1 MEVKTLHDHLVHGR
15 VNALQEKLNLKEW
28 LGFANGD
35 FEYSNSDWD
44 SYEDYE
50 DFVSDAST
58 YPSLV
63 GCVEGKGNSLNFET
77 TIILYARLYYV
88 QVEVSKLG
96 DTKSSCLT
104 GVFKDYLD
112 ALQFAYKVVKKGGQ
126 TNANEGLFIK
136 C

>member
-126 TNANEGLFIK
+126 TNVNE
-136 C
+136 

>member
-1 MEVKTLHDHLVHGR
+1 MENKSLHNHLVHGR

-28 LGFANGD
+28 LGFAKGD
-35 FEYSNSDWD
+35 FEYSKSDWG

-50 DFVSDAST
+50 NFVSDAST

-63 GCVEGKGNSLNFET
+63 GFVEGSRGVGINFET
-77 TIILYARLYYV
+77 TLILYKQRYHV
-88 QVEVSKLG
+88 QVEMSKLG
-96 DTKSSCLT
+96 GTKIGCLT

-126 TNANEGLFIK
+126 TNANE
-136 C
+136 

>member
-35 FEYSNSDWD
+35 FEYSESDWG

-50 DFVSDAST
+50 NFISEAST

-63 GCVEGKGNSLNFET
+63 GCVEGKGTSLNFET
-77 TIILYARLYYV
+77 TIILYKKHYHV
-88 QVEVSKLG
+88 QVERSNLG

-104 GVFKDYLD
+104 SVFKDYLG
-112 ALQFAYKVVKKGGQ
+112 ALQFAYKVVKKGVQ
-126 TNANEGLFIK
+126 TNADE
-136 C
+136 

>member
-50 DFVSDAST
+50 NFVSDAPT

-63 GCVEGKGNSLNFET
+63 GCVEDKGTSLNFET
-77 TIILYARLYYV
+77 TIILYARRYHV
-88 QVEVSKLG
+88 QVGISELG

-104 GVFKDYLD
+104 GVFKNYLE
-112 ALQFAYKVVKKGGQ
+112 ALQFTYKVVKKGSQ
-126 TNANEGLFIK
+126 NHNDERSK
-136 C
+136 

>member
-15 VNALQEKLNLKEW
+15 VNALQEKLSLKEW

-35 FEYSNSDWD
+35 FEYSKSDWG

-50 DFVSDAST
+50 NFISEAFT

-63 GCVEGKGNSLNFET
+63 GCVEGKGTSLNFET
-77 TIILYARLYYV
+77 TIILYKKRYNV
-88 QVEVSKLG
+88 QVEISKLG
-96 DTKSSCLT
+96 DTKSNCLT
-104 GVFKDYLD
+104 GVFNDYLE

-126 TNANEGLFIK
+126 TNANE
-136 C
+136 

>member
-35 FEYSNSDWD
+35 FEYSKSDWG

-50 DFVSDAST
+50 DFVSEAST

-63 GCVEGKGNSLNFET
+63 GCVECKGTSLNFET
-77 TIILYARLYYV
+77 TIVLYARRYHV
-88 QVEVSKLG
+88 QVEISNLG

-104 GVFKDYLD
+104 GVFKDYLE
-112 ALQFAYKVVKKGGQ
+112 ALHFAYKVVKKGGQ
-126 TNANEGLFIK
+126 TDANE
-136 C
+136 

>member
-1 MEVKTLHDHLVHGR
+1 MEVKTLHDYLVHGR

-50 DFVSDAST
+50 NFVSDAPT

-63 GCVEGKGNSLNFET
+63 GCVEDKGTSLNFET
-77 TIILYARLYYV
+77 TIILYARRYHV
-88 QVEVSKLG
+88 QVGISELG
-96 DTKSSCLT
+96 YTKSSCLT
-104 GVFKDYLD
+104 GVFRDYLE
-112 ALQFAYKVVKKGGQ
+112 ALQFAYKVVKKGSQ
-126 TNANEGLFIK
+126 NHNDERSK
-136 C
+136 

>member
-44 SYEDYE
+44 SYEDYDE
-50 DFVSDAST
+50 FVSDAFT

-63 GCVEGKGNSLNFET
+63 GCVEGKGTSLNFET
-77 TIILYARLYYV
+77 TVILYKQRYHV
-88 QVEVSKLG
+88 QVENSKLG
-96 DTKSSCLT
+96 DTKSSSQT
-104 GVFKDYLD
+104 GVFKNYLE

-126 TNANEGLFIK
+126 THANE
-136 C
+136 

>member
-35 FEYSNSDWD
+35 FEYSESDWG

-50 DFVSDAST
+50 NFISEAST

-63 GCVEGKGNSLNFET
+63 GFVEGKGNSLNFET
-77 TIILYARLYYV
+77 TIILYDRRYYV
-88 QVEVSKLG
+88 QVEISKLG

-126 TNANEGLFIK
+126 TNVKE
-136 C
+136 

>member
-1 MEVKTLHDHLVHGR
+1 MEVKTLHDYLVHGR

-35 FEYSNSDWD
+35 FEYSNPDWG

-50 DFVSDAST
+50 NFVSEAST

-63 GCVEGKGNSLNFET
+63 GCVEGKCTSLNFET
-77 TIILYARLYYV
+77 TIILYKQHYYV
-88 QVEVSKLG
+88 QVEISKLG
-96 DTKSSCLT
+96 DTKSSCIT
-104 GVFKDYLD
+104 SVFKNYLE

-126 TNANEGLFIK
+126 TNSNE
-136 C
+136 

>member
-50 DFVSDAST
+50 NFVSDAPT

-63 GCVEGKGNSLNFET
+63 GCVEDKGTSLNFET
-77 TIILYARLYYV
+77 TIILYARRYHV
-88 QVEVSKLG
+88 QVGISELG

-104 GVFKDYLD
+104 GVFKDYLE
-112 ALQFAYKVVKKGGQ
+112 ALQFAYKVVKKGSQ
-126 TNANEGLFIK
+126 NHNDERSK
-136 C
+136 

>member
-35 FEYSNSDWD
+35 FEYSKSDWD

-63 GCVEGKGNSLNFET
+63 GCVEGKGASLNFET
-77 TIILYARLYYV
+77 NIVLYARRYHV
-88 QVEVSKLG
+88 QVEISKLG
-96 DTKSSCLT
+96 DTKSSRLT
-104 GVFKDYLD
+104 GVFSNYLD

-126 TNANEGLFIK
+126 TNANE
-136 C
+136 

>member
-44 SYEDYE
+44 SYKDYE
-50 DFVSDAST
+50 DFISDAST

-126 TNANEGLFIK
+126 TNANE
-136 C
+136 

>member
-112 ALQFAYKVVKKGGQ
+112 AIQFAYKVVKKGGQ
-126 TNANEGLFIK
+126 TNANE
-136 C
+136 

>member
-112 ALQFAYKVVKKGGQ
+112 ALQFAYKVVKKGDQ
-126 TNANEGLFIK
+126 TYDVERSV
-136 C
+136 

>member
-1 MEVKTLHDHLVHGR
+1 MENNNLHDHLVHGR

-35 FEYSNSDWD
+35 FEYSKSDWD

-50 DFVSDAST
+50 YFVSDAST

-63 GCVEGKGNSLNFET
+63 GCVEGKGTSLNFET
-77 TIILYARLYYV
+77 TIVLYARRYHV
-88 QVEVSKLG
+88 QVEISKLG

-104 GVFKDYLD
+104 GVFNDYLD
-112 ALQFAYKVVKKGGQ
+112 ALQFA
-126 TNANEGLFIK
+126 
-136 C
+136 

>member
-50 DFVSDAST
+50 YFVSDAST

-63 GCVEGKGNSLNFET
+63 GCVEGKGTSLNFET
-77 TIILYARLYYV
+77 TIILYARQYYV
-88 QVEVSKLG
+88 QVEISKLG
-96 DTKSSCLT
+96 DTKSIRLT
-104 GVFKDYLD
+104 GVFKDYLE
-112 ALQFAYKVVKKGGQ
+112 ALQYAYKVVKKGGQ
-126 TNANEGLFIK
+126 INANE
-136 C
+136 

>member
-50 DFVSDAST
+50 NFVSDAPT

-63 GCVEGKGNSLNFET
+63 GCVEDKGTSLNFET
-77 TIILYARLYYV
+77 TIILYARRYHV
-88 QVEVSKLG
+88 QVGISELG

-104 GVFKDYLD
+104 GVFKDYLE
-112 ALQFAYKVVKKGGQ
+112 ALQFAYRVVKKGSQ
-126 TNANEGLFIK
+126 NHNDERSK
-136 C
+136 

>member
-50 DFVSDAST
+50 DFVSNAST

-126 TNANEGLFIK
+126 TNANE
-136 C
+136 

>member
-35 FEYSNSDWD
+35 FEYSKSDWD

-63 GCVEGKGNSLNFET
+63 GCVEGEGTSLNFET
-77 TIILYARLYYV
+77 TIVLYERRYLV
-88 QVEVSKLG
+88 QVEISKLG
-96 DTKSSCLT
+96 DTKSSRLT
-104 GVFKDYLD
+104 GVFNNYLD
-112 ALQFAYKVVKKGGQ
+112 ALQFAYKVVNKGGQ
-126 TNANEGLFIK
+126 TNDNKGKE
-136 C
+136 